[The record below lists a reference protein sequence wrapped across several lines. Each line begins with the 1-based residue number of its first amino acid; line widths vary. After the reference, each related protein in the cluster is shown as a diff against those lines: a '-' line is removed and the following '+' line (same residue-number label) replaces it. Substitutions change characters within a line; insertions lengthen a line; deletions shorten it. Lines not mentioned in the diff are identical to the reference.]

1 MEDNEKLLEQM
12 ISEAE
17 VATEPGELRG
27 GQVISADDADM
38 PAPMVSLKLQ
48 SAGYVYIYDNRTSE
62 RSVCNRNM
70 LAAALKKKR
79 ADGSKVFTTTKP
91 ATPPKRGHFK
101 CLLHADDP
109 NREHYTE
116 LGLPVCGKANLTS
129 PYQVTRHME
138 KRHQMEWKTI
148 ERERT
153 DAEKQEERDFRREL
167 MGKTVKAPLYVSKK
181 DQAKLNEEVCV

>member
-1 MEDNEKLLEQM
+1 MEDNEKLIEEM

-17 VATEPGELRG
+17 SAPEPGELKG
-27 GQVISADDADM
+27 GQVISSDDADM
-38 PAPMVSLKLQ
+38 PAPMVSLKLK
-48 SAGYVYIYDNRTSE
+48 SAGYKYIYDTRTRE

-70 LAAALKKKR
+70 LASALKKKR
-79 ADGSKVFTTTKP
+79 ADGSTVFTTEKP
-91 ATPPKRGHFK
+91 SVPPKRGHLK

-116 LGLPVCGKANLTS
+116 LGLAVCKKANLTS

-148 ERERT
+148 ERERI
-153 DAEKQEERDFRREL
+153 DIEKQEEREFRREL
-167 MGKTVKAPLYVSKK
+167 MGKTVEKAPLYVSDK
-181 DQAKLNEEVCV
+181 DKAKQNK